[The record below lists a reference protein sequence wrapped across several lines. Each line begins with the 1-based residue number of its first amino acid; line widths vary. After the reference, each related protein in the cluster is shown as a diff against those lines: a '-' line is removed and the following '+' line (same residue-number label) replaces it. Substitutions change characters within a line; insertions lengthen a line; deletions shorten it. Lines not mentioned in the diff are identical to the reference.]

1 MKSSWWR
8 RAGGAIVLAGTAASG
23 QTRPVIAVKFV
34 LQENLYRNEYS
45 TQDVSKIER
54 GVADTLAQ
62 LLSRRIG
69 FVQFERAGAAP
80 QTLVVTLN
88 RKDLGS
94 GAQRHETGFYVR
106 LATAGVAGQDTYWRM
121 FRPLEEYLAARG
133 TSAAFMREVQARFEV
148 DDVESIQDLLRS
160 IPISTQA
167 TLWQDAVVG
176 IGWILPFRRADLCM
190 DFETTLRI
198 ANTIR
203 SGIDTRKEFRAKATG
218 DFNTTDTSSALG
230 TLRGN
235 VVGMATDPTAD
246 LAILRTT
253 PANAIIVNGVFID
266 HYHRSD
272 AACAMPAAPQ
282 STSFPGSPTG
292 GPP

>member
-1 MKSSWWR
+1 MKSSWWT
-8 RAGGAIVLAGTAASG
+8 RASGALVLAATTAAA
-23 QTRPVIAVKFV
+23 QTRPLIAVKFV
-34 LQENLYRNEYS
+34 LQEALYRNEYS
-45 TQDVSKIER
+45 PQDVLKIER

-62 LLSRRIG
+62 LLSRRFG
-69 FVQFERAGAAP
+69 FVQFDSSGTAP

-106 LATAGVAGQDTYWRM
+106 LATAAAMGQDRYWRM
-121 FRPLEEYLAARG
+121 FRPIEEYLAARG
-133 TSAAFMREVQARFEV
+133 TSAAFMKEVQARFEV
-148 DDVESIQDLLRS
+148 DELESIQDLLRS

-167 TLWQDAVVG
+167 TLWQDATD

-203 SGIDTRKEFRAKATG
+203 VGVDKRKDFRAKATG
-218 DFNTTDTSSALG
+218 DFSDTSSALG

-253 PANAIIVNGVFID
+253 PANAIIVNGVFIE

-272 AACAMPAAPQ
+272 AACAAPATPRA
-282 STSFPGSPTG
+282 TSFPVSPGGSP
-292 GPP
+292 P

>member
-1 MKSSWWR
+1 MKHSWWTPA
-8 RAGGAIVLAGTAASG
+8 AGALMLAGTAAAA
-23 QTRPVIAVKFV
+23 QTRPLIAVKFV
-34 LQENLYRNEYS
+34 LQESLYRNEYS
-45 TQDVSKIER
+45 PQDVLKIER

-62 LLSRRIG
+62 LLSRRFG
-69 FVQFERAGAAP
+69 FVQFDSAGTAP

-106 LATAGVAGQDTYWRM
+106 LATAAATGQDRYWRM
-121 FRPLEEYLAARG
+121 FRPMEEYLAARG
-133 TSAAFMREVQARFEV
+133 TSAAFMKEVQARFEV
-148 DDVESIQDLLRS
+148 DELESIQDLLRS

-167 TLWQDAVVG
+167 TLWQDAMAG

-203 SGIDTRKEFRAKATG
+203 SGIDTRRDFRAKATG
-218 DFNTTDTSSALG
+218 DFTDTSSALG

-246 LAILRTT
+246 LAILRTA
-253 PANAIIVNGVFID
+253 PANAIIVNGVFIE

-272 AACAMPAAPQ
+272 AACAAPATPRA
-282 STSFPGSPTG
+282 TSFPVSPGGSP
-292 GPP
+292 P